1 VFSDREDAEAVAAF
15 VKQYKPNF
23 PVGIVN
29 GEFFVR
35 WAQLTRDM
43 RPTVPMVFIIDR
55 DGILQAQYMGGDPM
69 IYDDKYVDINLR
81 AKLLQYLIRPSST
94 PAKAK
99 PAKPAARK
107 AAPAKK

>member
-1 VFSDREDAEAVAAF
+1 VFNDRESAETVAGF

-23 PVGIVN
+23 PVGIVD
-29 GEFFVR
+29 GEYFVR

-43 RPTVPMVFIIDR
+43 RPSVPMVFIIDR
-55 DGILQAQYMGGDPM
+55 DGMLQAQYMGGDPM
-69 IYDDKYVDINLR
+69 IYDDKYVGENLR
-81 AKLLQYLIRPSST
+81 AKLLQYLIRPASA

-99 PAKPAARK
+99 PAAKK